1 MSHRCVLAPIAA
13 AHTLRVSYYDMSNS
27 VAEEFI
33 GTVDVWQLR
42 QMRWPILRAL
52 ARDFVEQCELE
63 RYMSGLLDTG
73 HWDTVRVV
81 PRTDPAARRPH
92 LFDVYGS
99 QPLESAFATA

>member
-1 MSHRCVLAPIAA
+1 MSEMSTSAP
-13 AHTLRVSYYDMSNS
+13 AHIP
-27 VAEEFI
+27 EEFI

-63 RYMSGLLDTG
+63 RYMSGLLDSG
-73 HWDTVRVV
+73 YWRSVRVV
-81 PRTDPAARRPH
+81 PHADPAVKRPH

-99 QPLESAFATA
+99 HLAESAFASL